1 MAFSGK
7 DDEQQKISRKY
18 FFRIYCQP
26 YLPVRIKRRQQDKP
40 LAKYKIKKA
49 KENKEEK
56 NMKKLISTLLVL
68 TLILTVGATAALAEE
83 TAPRSFISGV
93 QFNMDMEQV
102 TAAIEVPN
110 YKIEKEITRG
120 NVEFWELEYE
130 DVKGEDGF
138 TADLKFLFV
147 GNGLVAI
154 HYDMEEGT
162 DYNAVK
168 EQLVQTFGEATPFDA
183 AKIGNGKF
191 AIDDDGDLK
200 DCVEMIEAEG
210 VTIVLEKDHE
220 GDMDVTFLDPTAA
233 YINN

>member
-1 MAFSGK
+1 
-7 DDEQQKISRKY
+7 
-18 FFRIYCQP
+18 
-26 YLPVRIKRRQQDKP
+26 
-40 LAKYKIKKA
+40 
-49 KENKEEK
+49 
-56 NMKKLISTLLVL
+56 MKKLIYTLLVL

-83 TAPRSFISGV
+83 AAPRSFISGV

-154 HYDMEEGT
+154 HYDMAEGT

-168 EQLVQTFGEATPFDA
+168 EQLVQTFGEAIPFDA
-183 AKIGNGKF
+183 ARIGNGKF